1 MKPGL
6 LVPQISDVV
15 KNNKQTKNRK
25 AKVEPAIPIE
35 ITGRKDG
42 AIALAMFK
50 SGLVKLPEAL
60 RNAIERAGA
69 NNSYKQVGDCFRQQL
84 ERWSPEWNSL
94 VAANEGLTPYSL
106 RHGYAWRGTKE
117 INPPFVTRD
126 LARMM
131 RHDVRTHLKYY
142 GAWTDTDDI
151 LDRVLKLN
159 EANESADLISTPMT
173 R

>member
-1 MKPGL
+1 M
-6 LVPQISDVV
+6 
-15 KNNKQTKNRK
+15 
-25 AKVEPAIPIE
+25 
-35 ITGRKDG
+35 
-42 AIALAMFK
+42 
-50 SGLVKLPEAL
+50 
-60 RNAIERAGA
+60 
-69 NNSYKQVGDCFRQQL
+69 YKRQ
-84 ERWSPEWNSL
+84 
-94 VAANEGLTPYSL
+94 
-106 RHGYAWRGTKE
+106 TKE
-117 INPPFVTRD
+117 INPPFVARD